1 MKNKSKP
8 SDEQLETIYA
18 IAKQLSSD
26 RWIPG
31 YTKEDIEQEAIII
44 ALKGFYRYNGSIPF
58 DKFIGNHMRN
68 RLITLRRD
76 KYIKPGCSC
85 GKCKKC
91 FHNSSRVN
99 IMNPSDIDSEN
110 PQLKYEIED
119 SVASKELMEY
129 LDDFIPADLRDEYLK
144 LTQGCYVPKDKKAK
158 LRAIIT
164 EALYD

>member
-1 MKNKSKP
+1 MKKKNKP
-8 SDEQLETIYA
+8 SEEQLETIYK
-18 IAKQLSSD
+18 IAKQISSD
-26 RWIPG
+26 KWIPG

-85 GKCKKC
+85 GNCKKC
-91 FHNSSRVN
+91 LNNNARIN
-99 IMNPSDIDSEN
+99 IAYPSQISKEDTKLGYSM
-110 PQLKYEIED
+110 ED
-119 SVASKELMEY
+119 SVASKEIMEY

-164 EALYD
+164 EALYG